1 MSTGGSK
8 MNVNKSDD
16 NKNKN
21 DNNQNQGQGEKP
33 AVVKGSQGSTRQY
46 LEQTVVNAVMQGMA
60 ELAKEKPNNPLEFL
74 GNFLIEKSKEQK

>member
-1 MSTGGSK
+1 MSSGGSK
-8 MNVNKSDD
+8 MNVNNVNKSEDV
-16 NKNKN
+16 NKVE
-21 DNNQNQGQGEKP
+21 NNQGGSKP